1 MENNSNYL
9 LIYYKEFKM
18 RIQKILAMEEAIKNL
33 KSKNLPIKT
42 AYRLLKLA
50 ELVSKE
56 AENYRNLFRQILDE
70 YAEKKEDGS
79 YVLSEDGANVIIQK
93 DHIQDANQKVDELN
107 KIDVEIPYTFDIKD
121 FDNIEISLEEL
132 APLMD
137 LIVDEDE
144 APVA

>member
-1 MENNSNYL
+1 
-9 LIYYKEFKM
+9 M

-50 ELVSKE
+50 ELVSNE

-107 KIDVEIPYTFDIKD
+107 KIDIEIPYTFDIKD

-144 APVA
+144 APVT

>member
-1 MENNSNYL
+1 
-9 LIYYKEFKM
+9 
-18 RIQKILAMEEAIKNL
+18 MEEAIKNL

-50 ELVSKE
+50 ELVSNE

-79 YVLSEDGANVIIQK
+79 YVLSEDGSNVIIQK

-144 APVA
+144 APVT

>member
-1 MENNSNYL
+1 
-9 LIYYKEFKM
+9 M

-93 DHIQDANQKVDELN
+93 DHIQDANQKVEELN
-107 KIDVEIPYTFDIKD
+107 KIDVEIHYTFDIKD

-144 APVA
+144 TPVA

>member
-1 MENNSNYL
+1 MH
-9 LIYYKEFKM
+9 
-18 RIQKILAMEEAIKNL
+18 IQKILAMEEAIKNL

-50 ELVSKE
+50 ELVSNE

-70 YAEKKEDGS
+70 YAEKKKDGS

-144 APVA
+144 TPVT

>member
-1 MENNSNYL
+1 
-9 LIYYKEFKM
+9 M
-18 RIQKILAMEEAIKNL
+18 RIQKILAMEEAIKHL

-107 KIDVEIPYTFDIKD
+107 KIDVEIPYTFNIKD

>member
-1 MENNSNYL
+1 
-9 LIYYKEFKM
+9 M

-50 ELVSKE
+50 ELVSNE

-93 DHIQDANQKVDELN
+93 DHIQEANQKVDELN

-144 APVA
+144 TPVT

>member
-1 MENNSNYL
+1 
-9 LIYYKEFKM
+9 M

-50 ELVSKE
+50 ELVSNE

-144 APVA
+144 EPVA

>member
-1 MENNSNYL
+1 
-9 LIYYKEFKM
+9 M

-50 ELVSKE
+50 ELVSNE
-56 AENYRNLFRQILDE
+56 AEYYRNLFRQILDE

-137 LIVDEDE
+137 LIIDEDE
-144 APVA
+144 TPVA

>member
-1 MENNSNYL
+1 MAVQRH
-9 LIYYKEFKM
+9 YKKELKM

-50 ELVSKE
+50 ELVSNE

-107 KIDVEIPYTFDIKD
+107 KIDIEIPYTFDIKD

-144 APVA
+144 TPVT

>member
-1 MENNSNYL
+1 
-9 LIYYKEFKM
+9 M

-50 ELVSKE
+50 EFVATESD
-56 AENYRNLFRQILDE
+56 NYRNLFRQILDE

-79 YVLSEDGANVIIQK
+79 FVFSEDGTNIILKK
-93 DHIQDANQKVDELN
+93 DHIKEANEKVSELN
-107 KIDVEIPYTFDIKD
+107 QLEVDVPYTFDLRE
-121 FDNIEISLEEL
+121 FENLEISLEDL

-137 LIVDEDE
+137 IIVDEDE
-144 APVA
+144 TPVE

>member
-1 MENNSNYL
+1 
-9 LIYYKEFKM
+9 M

-144 APVA
+144 AP

>member
-1 MENNSNYL
+1 
-9 LIYYKEFKM
+9 M

-93 DHIQDANQKVDELN
+93 DHIQDANQKVEELN

-137 LIVDEDE
+137 LIIDEDE
-144 APVA
+144 PPVT

>member
-1 MENNSNYL
+1 
-9 LIYYKEFKM
+9 M

-50 ELVSKE
+50 ELVSNE

-107 KIDVEIPYTFDIKD
+107 KIDIEIPYTFDIKD

>member
-1 MENNSNYL
+1 
-9 LIYYKEFKM
+9 M

-50 ELVSKE
+50 ELVSNE

-121 FDNIEISLEEL
+121 FDNIEISLQEL

-144 APVA
+144 APVV

>member
-1 MENNSNYL
+1 
-9 LIYYKEFKM
+9 M

-50 ELVSKE
+50 ELVSNE

-93 DHIQDANQKVDELN
+93 GHIQDANQKVDELN
-107 KIDVEIPYTFDIKD
+107 KIDVEIPYAFDIKD

>member
-1 MENNSNYL
+1 
-9 LIYYKEFKM
+9 M

-50 ELVSKE
+50 ELVSNE
-56 AENYRNLFRQILDE
+56 AANYRNLFRQILDE

-107 KIDVEIPYTFDIKD
+107 KIDVEIPYAFDIKD

>member
-1 MENNSNYL
+1 
-9 LIYYKEFKM
+9 M

-42 AYRLLKLA
+42 TYRLLKLA
-50 ELVSKE
+50 ELVSNE

>member
-1 MENNSNYL
+1 
-9 LIYYKEFKM
+9 M

-50 ELVSKE
+50 ELVSNE

-79 YVLSEDGANVIIQK
+79 YILSEDGANVIIQK

-144 APVA
+144 APVV

>member
-1 MENNSNYL
+1 
-9 LIYYKEFKM
+9 M
-18 RIQKILAMEEAIKNL
+18 RMQKILAMEEAIKNL

-50 ELVSKE
+50 ELVSNE

-144 APVA
+144 APVT

>member
-1 MENNSNYL
+1 
-9 LIYYKEFKM
+9 M

-79 YVLSEDGANVIIQK
+79 YVFSEDGANVIIQK

>member
-1 MENNSNYL
+1 
-9 LIYYKEFKM
+9 M

-93 DHIQDANQKVDELN
+93 EHIQDANQKVDELN

-144 APVA
+144 TPVT

>member
-1 MENNSNYL
+1 
-9 LIYYKEFKM
+9 M

-42 AYRLLKLA
+42 AYWLLKLA
-50 ELVSKE
+50 ELVSNE

-93 DHIQDANQKVDELN
+93 GHIQDANQKVDELN

-144 APVA
+144 TPVT

>member
-1 MENNSNYL
+1 
-9 LIYYKEFKM
+9 M

-137 LIVDEDE
+137 LIIDEDE

>member
-1 MENNSNYL
+1 
-9 LIYYKEFKM
+9 M

-50 ELVSKE
+50 ELVSNE

-79 YVLSEDGANVIIQK
+79 YVLSEDGTNVIIQK
-93 DHIQDANQKVDELN
+93 DYIQDANQKVDELN

-144 APVA
+144 APVT

>member
-1 MENNSNYL
+1 
-9 LIYYKEFKM
+9 M

-50 ELVSKE
+50 ELVSNE

-137 LIVDEDE
+137 LIIDEDE
-144 APVA
+144 TPVE

>member
-1 MENNSNYL
+1 
-9 LIYYKEFKM
+9 M
-18 RIQKILAMEEAIKNL
+18 RIQKILVMEEAIKNL

-144 APVA
+144 TPVT

>member
-1 MENNSNYL
+1 
-9 LIYYKEFKM
+9 M

-50 ELVSKE
+50 ELVSNE

-144 APVA
+144 TPVA

>member
-1 MENNSNYL
+1 
-9 LIYYKEFKM
+9 M

-50 ELVSKE
+50 ELVSNE

-93 DHIQDANQKVDELN
+93 DYIQDANQKVDELN

-144 APVA
+144 TPVT

>member
-1 MENNSNYL
+1 
-9 LIYYKEFKM
+9 M
-18 RIQKILAMEEAIKNL
+18 RIQKILAMEEANKNL
-33 KSKNLPIKT
+33 KSKNHPIKT

-50 ELVSKE
+50 ELVSNE